1 MARRFFRVGLVPLFL
16 CVFHSCPG
24 LALAGGVVPSVDE
37 CGIRLVRLFLH
48 GFLQK
53 LQCLQGCGDVFPA
66 FFYGTDKGKLFLVE
80 ADFCFQFFFVR
91 FQLCLIV
98 EESLL
103 LFVFQDVR
111 RFRVVFGLHLS
122 TCGFCPVEKVLDG
135 RAVFG
140 EAFRAGQL
148 FQDGFAFRLVA
159 GEESGKLS
167 LRQHGHA
174 SELFEAEPH
183 GLHDDA
189 GHLVV
194 ARQPVGI
201 PLFHFPFGRAVFELF
216 AGALHPQG
224 EPGMV
229 NDAVVAF
236 KFHFAVRR
244 VAFRDAEP
252 GVLFDAGHPQRFAF
266 RVDIVVF
273 RDVRHAVQPRG
284 FLVQSH
290 GDTVQDDGLSR
301 AGVAADEEE
310 GGCFAAHGV
319 A

>member
-1 MARRFFRVGLVPLFL
+1 M
-16 CVFHSCPG
+16 
-24 LALAGGVVPSVDE
+24 
-37 CGIRLVRLFLH
+37 
-48 GFLQK
+48 
-53 LQCLQGCGDVFPA
+53 
-66 FFYGTDKGKLFLVE
+66 
-80 ADFCFQFFFVR
+80 
-91 FQLCLIV
+91 
-98 EESLL
+98 
-103 LFVFQDVR
+103 R

-140 EAFRAGQL
+140 EAFRVGQL

-183 GLHDDA
+183 GLHDDT

-216 AGALHPQG
+216 TGTLHPQG

-290 GDTVQDDGLSR
+290 GDAVQDDGLSR
-301 AGVAADEEE
+301 SGVAADEEE
-310 GGCFAAHGV
+310 GGCFAAHGIAQPVSEVDVSLLDGRDVSDMQFSYFHDGV
-319 A
+319 ACRVSSFWPFCRMCCLLPPCVSFPPLSRQKLRALRPSQVQGTVPRSFR